1 MKRKTANTVTFQQ
14 LKFSGGQGFPAC
26 AGDMKSRKLRR
37 TLCYGTVVKHNK
49 RNGEM
54 NSTFK
59 IVFNRARGAMTVV
72 NEMTKSHQT
81 GRKAAVAVAVAGALA
96 FSTSVQAYVYVEAQ
110 GQDKTVTQ
118 AHVVSQDGDRVV
130 GGWSNWSEAAEKAAL
145 NNTVTVKSGDWGMVL
160 GGHYTSGGAE
170 VDHSAV
176 QNTHVVINGGTVS
189 KSVVGGT
196 GGTDNQ
202 KLVRHNKTA
211 VASVTINGGSFGT
224 AQPTTDCTE
233 LFVLGGDLMKHKGD
247 NGGGNINAYA
257 ESEIGATHV
266 TIKGGTFNSAVV
278 GGSAAIVYYG
288 NANKGA
294 KTTVGTTN
302 VTIEGGTFNHAI
314 VAGGLASGHR
324 THSFVTEAN
333 LSVIAKDKDLAVNDS
348 IFAGGVRRMDSF
360 GGSGGSVEVKHA
372 TVRVEDVNVKGG
384 IYGTSASLKMLTE
397 KVQVDGKEKEK
408 ITGWEFKPL
417 EIDGAVATVLT
428 DMTLVNVIAKESIL
442 GEKSTLNVH
451 GKVEL
456 GELKAKGVKISLFD
470 APANTPKVQT
480 FAEDVPQTGTQLN
493 LGTLT
498 GTGNSFYFAT
508 SDASVNI
515 AKNGNENTPDA
526 DKPLIDSI
534 TGSGSVNDDVAGD
547 LNELA
552 SMVTVGGTSGA
563 EVLKNTDLKLE
574 SGDVF
579 GETTGT
585 INKEGKL
592 EDVKT
597 SVNMNNVRIA
607 EFAMRTP
614 MQIARI
620 ESNDLRK
627 RLGDIRSSEGAT
639 GVWARYDGGR
649 FSGGEFE
656 NKFNKVQVGADTALA
671 AYGSRLGLSFS
682 YTQGDADMSGISADT
697 DAYSLA
703 AYGMW
708 FGEAGQFADVIGRVG
723 TVDTDLATRTYKTNY
738 DQLMLSL
745 SGEFGWRFDLTDTF
759 YAEPSAEL
767 TYTRVDGETFKA
779 NSNTL
784 GIDDYDSMVGRIG
797 ATAGLNC
804 SQGRG
809 GVYARFGVAHEFMGD
824 GRFTAVNAAGTAADP
839 IEVDGKDTWVE
850 YAVGANFNITKQTYV
865 WADLERTSG
874 AEVDEDWRATIGVRH
889 AF

>member
-1 MKRKTANTVTFQQ
+1 M
-14 LKFSGGQGFPAC
+14 LLYFSNLSFLGGQGFPAC

-96 FSTSVQAYVYVEAQ
+96 FSAGVQASEYVEAQ

-118 AHVVSQDGDRVV
+118 ADVEKGGKRVV
-130 GGWSNWSEAAEKAAL
+130 GDWRNWSDTAQQAKL
-145 NNTVTVKSGDWGMVL
+145 NNTVTVESGEWQLVI
-160 GGHYTSGGAE
+160 GGHYSGVA
-170 VDHSAV
+170 DKAITHSV
-176 QNTHVVINGGTVS
+176 ENTNVVINGGSIT

-196 GGTDNQ
+196 GASDN
-202 KLVRHNKTA
+202 LEVTRINKNA
-211 VASVTINGGSFGT
+211 VASVTINGGSFGVAGEVGNT
-224 AQPTTDCTE
+224 TE
-233 LFVLGGDLMKHKGD
+233 LFVLGGDLMKHR
-247 NGGGNINAYA
+247 GGFKNDPKDPDLSDAYA

-266 TIKGGTFNSAVV
+266 TIKDGTFNSAIV

-314 VAGGLASGHR
+314 VAGGLASGHK

-333 LSVIAKDKDLAVNDS
+333 LSVIAKDKALVVNDS
-348 IFAGGVRRMDSF
+348 IFAGGVRRMDSL
-360 GGSGGSVEVKHA
+360 GGSGGSVKVDHA
-372 TVRVEDVNVKGG
+372 TVRVEGVKVEGG
-384 IYGTSASLKMLTE
+384 IYGTHAALTGTQSTTNSNNIS
-397 KVQVDGKEKEK
+397 KWHYD
-408 ITGWEFKPL
+408 PL

-428 DMTLVNVIAKESIL
+428 DMTLVNVSAKESIL
-442 GEKSTLNVH
+442 GEESTLNVH

-456 GELKAKGVKISLFD
+456 GDLKATGVKISLFD
-470 APANTPKVQT
+470 APNSPKVQT
-480 FAEDVPQTGTQLN
+480 FDEAAPQTGTQLN
-493 LGTLT
+493 LGKLT

-515 AKNGNENTPDA
+515 EMNGNAESET
-526 DKPLIDSI
+526 KPLIDSI

-552 SMVTVGGTSGA
+552 SMITVDDKTGA

-585 INKEGKL
+585 INEEGKL

-627 RLGDIRSSEGAT
+627 RMGDIRSSEGVT

-682 YTQGDADMSGISADT
+682 YTQGDADMSGMSGISADT

-779 NSNTL
+779 NGNTL

>member
-1 MKRKTANTVTFQQ
+1 
-14 LKFSGGQGFPAC
+14 
-26 AGDMKSRKLRR
+26 
-37 TLCYGTVVKHNK
+37 
-49 RNGEM
+49 M

-96 FSTSVQAYVYVEAQ
+96 FSAGVQASEYVEAQ

-118 AHVVSQDGDRVV
+118 ADVEKGGKRVV
-130 GGWSNWSEAAEKAAL
+130 GGWRNWSGTAQQAKL
-145 NNTVTVKSGDWGMVL
+145 NNTVTVESGEWQLVI
-160 GGHYTSGGAE
+160 GGHYSGVA
-170 VDHSAV
+170 DKAITHSV
-176 QNTHVVINGGTVS
+176 ENTNVVINGGSIT

-196 GGTDNQ
+196 GASDN
-202 KLVRHNKTA
+202 LEVTRINKNA
-211 VASVTINGGSFGT
+211 VASVTINGGSFGVAGEVGNT
-224 AQPTTDCTE
+224 TE
-233 LFVLGGDLMKHKGD
+233 LFVLGGDLMKHR
-247 NGGGNINAYA
+247 GGFKNDPKDPDLSDAYA

-266 TIKGGTFNSAVV
+266 TIKDGTFNSAIV

-314 VAGGLASGHR
+314 VAGGLASGHK

-333 LSVIAKDKDLAVNDS
+333 LSVIAKDKALVVNDS
-348 IFAGGVRRMDSF
+348 IFAGGVRRMDSL
-360 GGSGGSVEVKHA
+360 GGSGGSVKVDHA
-372 TVRVEDVNVKGG
+372 TVRIEGVKVEGG
-384 IYGTSASLKMLTE
+384 IYGTHAALTGTQSTTNSNNIS
-397 KVQVDGKEKEK
+397 KWHYD
-408 ITGWEFKPL
+408 PL

-428 DMTLVNVIAKESIL
+428 DMTLVNVTAKESIL
-442 GEKSTLNVH
+442 GKDSTLNVH

-456 GELKAKGVKISLFD
+456 GELKATGVKISLFD

-480 FAEDVPQTGTQLN
+480 FAEAASQTGTQLN
-493 LGTLT
+493 LEKLT

-515 AKNGNENTPDA
+515 AKNGNEGTADK

-682 YTQGDADMSGISADT
+682 YTQGDADMSGMSGISADT

-779 NSNTL
+779 NGNTL

>member
-1 MKRKTANTVTFQQ
+1 
-14 LKFSGGQGFPAC
+14 
-26 AGDMKSRKLRR
+26 
-37 TLCYGTVVKHNK
+37 
-49 RNGEM
+49 M

-81 GRKAAVAVAVAGALA
+81 GRKAAVAVAVAGGLA
-96 FSTSVQAYVYVEAQ
+96 FSVGVHAADPVYVEGA
-110 GQDKTVTQ
+110 GKDITVTE
-118 AHVVSQDGDRVV
+118 ASITPNVGNRVV
-130 GGWSNWSEAAEKAAL
+130 GGWNKWSDTAQQVAL
-145 NNTVTVKSGDWGMVL
+145 NNTVTVEGGEWQLVI
-160 GGHYTSGGAE
+160 GGHYTGNKDE

-176 QNTHVVINGGTVS
+176 QNTHVVINGGTIT

-196 GGTDNQ
+196 AGTDNQ
-202 KLVRHNKTA
+202 KLVRNNKTA
-211 VASVTINGGSFGT
+211 VASVTINGGSFGV
-224 AQPTTDCTE
+224 AGEVGNATE
-233 LFVLGGDLMKHKGD
+233 LFVLGGDLMKYQGVKED
-247 NGGGNINAYA
+247 KVETDTREAT
-257 ESEIGATHV
+257 STIGATHV
-266 TIKGGTFNSAVV
+266 RITDGTFDSAIV
-278 GGSAAIVYYG
+278 GGSAAIVYYELTK
-288 NANKGA
+288 KGV
-294 KTTVGTTN
+294 TTSVGTTN

-314 VAGGLASGHR
+314 VAGGLASGDQ

-333 LSVIAKDKDLAVNDS
+333 LSVVAKDKDLVVKDS
-348 IFAGGVRRMDSF
+348 IFAGGIRRMDSLC
-360 GGSGGSVEVKHA
+360 GRDGSVEVDHA
-372 TVRVEDVNVKGG
+372 TVRVEGVKVEGG
-384 IYGTSASLKMLTE
+384 IYGTHAALKGTKSPTNTNNIIE
-397 KVQVDGKEKEK
+397 WHY
-408 ITGWEFKPL
+408 TPL
-417 EIDGAVATVLT
+417 EIAGAVATVLT
-428 DMTLVNVIAKESIL
+428 DMTLVNVTAKESIL

-451 GKVEL
+451 GKVDL
-456 GELKAKGVKISLFD
+456 GELKATDVKISLFD

-480 FAEDVPQTGTQLN
+480 FADDAPQTGTQLN

-515 AKNGNENTPDA
+515 EKNGNEGTADK

-552 SMVTVGGTSGA
+552 SMITVGDKTGA
-563 EVLKNTDLKLE
+563 EVLKKTDLKLE

-579 GETTGT
+579 GETTGK
-585 INKEGKL
+585 INEKGEL
-592 EDVKT
+592 EIVET

-682 YTQGDADMSGISADT
+682 YTQGDADMSGMSGISADT

>member
-1 MKRKTANTVTFQQ
+1 
-14 LKFSGGQGFPAC
+14 
-26 AGDMKSRKLRR
+26 
-37 TLCYGTVVKHNK
+37 
-49 RNGEM
+49 M

-96 FSTSVQAYVYVEAQ
+96 FSTSVQAFVYVEAQ

-118 AHVVSQDGDRVV
+118 ANVGSQDGHRVV
-130 GGWSNWSEAAEKAAL
+130 GGWNDWNDTIKQAAL
-145 NNTVTVKSGDWGMVL
+145 NNTVTVESGEWQLVI
-160 GGHYTSGGAE
+160 GGHYTDNKDE

-176 QNTHVVINGGTVS
+176 QNTHVVINGGTIT

-196 GGTDNQ
+196 AGTGNQ
-202 KLVRHNKTA
+202 KLVRNNKTA
-211 VASVTINGGSFGT
+211 VASVTINGGTFGT
-224 AQPTTDCTE
+224 EHPLTDATE
-233 LFVLGGDLMKHKGD
+233 LFVLGGDLMKYQGVKAD
-247 NGGGNINAYA
+247 NVETDTREAM
-257 ESEIGATHV
+257 STIGATHV
-266 TIKGGTFNSAVV
+266 RITDGTFDSAIV
-278 GGSAAIVYYG
+278 GGSAAIVYYDWTK
-288 NANKGA
+288 KGV
-294 KTTVGTTN
+294 TTSVGTTN

-314 VAGGLASGHR
+314 VAGGLASGDQ

-333 LSVIAKDKDLAVNDS
+333 LSVVAKDKAIVVNDS
-348 IFAGGVRRMDSF
+348 IFAGGIRRMDSLC
-360 GGSGGSVEVKHA
+360 GRNGSVKVDHA
-372 TVRVEDVNVKGG
+372 TVRVEGVDVKGG

-428 DMTLVNVIAKESIL
+428 DMTLVNVTAKESIL

-456 GELKAKGVKISLFD
+456 GELKATGVKISLFD

-480 FAEDVPQTGTQLN
+480 FAEDAPQTGTQLN

-515 AKNGNENTPDA
+515 EKNGNAESET
-526 DKPLIDSI
+526 KPLIDSI

-552 SMVTVGGTSGA
+552 SMVTVGDKSGA
-563 EVLKNTDLKLE
+563 EVLKKTELKLE

-585 INKEGKL
+585 INEEGKL

-671 AYGSRLGLSFS
+671 AYGSRLGLSFN

>member
-1 MKRKTANTVTFQQ
+1 
-14 LKFSGGQGFPAC
+14 
-26 AGDMKSRKLRR
+26 MKSRKLRR

-96 FSTSVQAYVYVEAQ
+96 FSAGVQASEYVEAQ

-118 AHVVSQDGDRVV
+118 ADVEKGGKRVV
-130 GGWSNWSEAAEKAAL
+130 GGWRNWSDTAQQAKL
-145 NNTVTVKSGDWGMVL
+145 NNTVTVESGEWQLVI
-160 GGHYTSGGAE
+160 GGHYSGVA
-170 VDHSAV
+170 DKAITHSV
-176 QNTHVVINGGTVS
+176 ENTNVVITGGSIT

-196 GGTDNQ
+196 GASDN
-202 KLVRHNKTA
+202 LEVTRINKNA
-211 VASVTINGGSFGT
+211 VASVTINGGSFGV
-224 AQPTTDCTE
+224 AGEVGNATE
-233 LFVLGGDLMKHKGD
+233 LFVVGGDLMKHR
-247 NGGGNINAYA
+247 GGYREEESWPDLTNAYA

-266 TIKGGTFNSAVV
+266 TIKDGTFNSAIV

-314 VAGGLASGHR
+314 VAGGLASGHK
-324 THSFVTEAN
+324 THAFVTEAN
-333 LSVIAKDKDLAVNDS
+333 LSVIAKDKALVVKDS
-348 IFAGGVRRMDSF
+348 IFAGGVRRMDSL
-360 GGSGGSVEVKHA
+360 GGSGGSVKVDHA
-372 TVRVEDVNVKGG
+372 TVRVEGVEVQGG
-384 IYGTSASLKMLTE
+384 IYGTHAALTGT
-397 KVQVDGKEKEK
+397 QSTTDSNK
-408 ITGWEFKPL
+408 ISKWNYNPL

-428 DMTLVNVIAKESIL
+428 DMTLVNVSAKESIL

-456 GELKAKGVKISLFD
+456 GDLKATGVKISLFD
-470 APANTPKVQT
+470 APNSPKVQT
-480 FAEDVPQTGTQLN
+480 FDEAAPQTGTQLN

-552 SMVTVGGTSGA
+552 SMITVGDKTGA
-563 EVLKNTDLKLE
+563 DVLKNTDLKLE

-585 INKEGKL
+585 INEEGKL

-627 RLGDIRSSEGAT
+627 RMGDIRSSEGVT

-682 YTQGDADMSGISADT
+682 YTQGDADMSGMSGISADT

>member
-1 MKRKTANTVTFQQ
+1 
-14 LKFSGGQGFPAC
+14 
-26 AGDMKSRKLRR
+26 MKSRKLRR

-96 FSTSVQAYVYVEAQ
+96 FSAGVQASEYVEAQ

-118 AHVVSQDGDRVV
+118 ADVEKGGKRVV
-130 GGWSNWSEAAEKAAL
+130 GGWRNWSDTAQQAKL
-145 NNTVTVKSGDWGMVL
+145 NNTVTVESGEWQLVI
-160 GGHYTSGGAE
+160 GGHYSGVA
-170 VDHSAV
+170 DKAITHSV
-176 QNTHVVINGGTVS
+176 ENTNVVINGGSIT

-196 GGTDNQ
+196 GASDN
-202 KLVRHNKTA
+202 LEVTRINKNA
-211 VASVTINGGSFGT
+211 VASVTINGGSFGVAGEVGNT
-224 AQPTTDCTE
+224 TE
-233 LFVLGGDLMKHKGD
+233 LFVLGGDLMKHR
-247 NGGGNINAYA
+247 GGFRNDPKDPDLSDAYA

-266 TIKGGTFNSAVV
+266 TIKDGTFNSAIV

-314 VAGGLASGHR
+314 VAGGLASGHK

-333 LSVIAKDKDLAVNDS
+333 LSVIAKDKALVVNDS
-348 IFAGGVRRMDSF
+348 IFAGGVRRMDSL
-360 GGSGGSVEVKHA
+360 GGSGGSVKVDHA
-372 TVRVEDVNVKGG
+372 TVRVEGVKVEGG
-384 IYGTSASLKMLTE
+384 IYGTHAALTGTQSTTNSNNIS
-397 KVQVDGKEKEK
+397 KWHYD
-408 ITGWEFKPL
+408 PL

-428 DMTLVNVIAKESIL
+428 DMTLVNVSAKESIL
-442 GEKSTLNVH
+442 GEESTLNVH

-456 GELKAKGVKISLFD
+456 GDLKATGVKISLFD
-470 APANTPKVQT
+470 APNSPKVQT
-480 FAEDVPQTGTQLN
+480 FDEAAPQTGTQLN
-493 LGTLT
+493 LGKLT

-515 AKNGNENTPDA
+515 EMNGNAESET
-526 DKPLIDSI
+526 KPLIDSI

-552 SMVTVGGTSGA
+552 SMITVDDKTGA

-585 INKEGKL
+585 INEEGKL

-597 SVNMNNVRIA
+597 CVNMNNVRIA

-627 RLGDIRSSEGAT
+627 RMGDIRSSEGVT

-779 NSNTL
+779 NGNTL

>member
-1 MKRKTANTVTFQQ
+1 M
-14 LKFSGGQGFPAC
+14 GGQGFPAC
-26 AGDMKSRKLRR
+26 VGDMKSRILRR

-96 FSTSVQAYVYVEAQ
+96 FSAGVQASEYVEAQ

-118 AHVVSQDGDRVV
+118 ADVEKGGKRVV
-130 GGWSNWSEAAEKAAL
+130 GGWRNWSGTAQQAKL
-145 NNTVTVKSGDWGMVL
+145 NNTVTVESGEWQLVI
-160 GGHYTSGGAE
+160 GGHYSGVA
-170 VDHSAV
+170 DKAITHSV
-176 QNTHVVINGGTVS
+176 ENTNVVINGGSIT

-196 GGTDNQ
+196 GASDN
-202 KLVRHNKTA
+202 LEVTRINKNA
-211 VASVTINGGSFGT
+211 VASVTINGGFFGVAGEVGNT
-224 AQPTTDCTE
+224 TE
-233 LFVLGGDLMKHKGD
+233 LFVLGGDLMKHR
-247 NGGGNINAYA
+247 GGFKNDPKDPDLSDAYA

-266 TIKGGTFNSAVV
+266 TIKDGTFNSAIV

-314 VAGGLASGHR
+314 VAGGLASGHK

-333 LSVIAKDKDLAVNDS
+333 LSVIAKDKALVVNDS
-348 IFAGGVRRMDSF
+348 IFAGGVRRMDSL
-360 GGSGGSVEVKHA
+360 GGSGGSVKVDHA
-372 TVRVEDVNVKGG
+372 TVRVKGVKVEGG
-384 IYGTSASLKMLTE
+384 IYGTHAALTGTQSTTNSNNIS
-397 KVQVDGKEKEK
+397 KWHYD
-408 ITGWEFKPL
+408 PL

-428 DMTLVNVIAKESIL
+428 DMTLVNVSAKESIL
-442 GEKSTLNVH
+442 GEESTLNVH

-456 GELKAKGVKISLFD
+456 GDLKATGVKISLFD
-470 APANTPKVQT
+470 APNSPKVQT
-480 FAEDVPQTGTQLN
+480 FDEAAPQTGTQLN
-493 LGTLT
+493 LGKLT

-515 AKNGNENTPDA
+515 EMNGNAESET
-526 DKPLIDSI
+526 KPLIDSI

-552 SMVTVGGTSGA
+552 SMITVDDKTGA

-585 INKEGKL
+585 INEEGKL

-627 RLGDIRSSEGAT
+627 RMGDIRSSEGVT

-682 YTQGDADMSGISADT
+682 YTQGDADMSGMSGISADT

-779 NSNTL
+779 NGNTL

>member
-1 MKRKTANTVTFQQ
+1 MKWKATKIPLYFNGLSF
-14 LKFSGGQGFPAC
+14 LGGGAGFPAC

-96 FSTSVQAYVYVEAQ
+96 FSAGVQATVYVEGQ
-110 GQDKTVTQ
+110 GQDVTVTEGE
-118 AHVVSQDGDRVV
+118 VNSQDSKNRVV
-130 GGWSNWSEAAEKAAL
+130 GGWKDWSDTAQQAAL
-145 NNTVTVKSGDWGMVL
+145 NNTVTVQSGQWNMAI
-160 GGHYTSGGAE
+160 GGHYTSDRDQ

-176 QNTHVVINGGTVS
+176 QNTHVVINGGEVYA
-189 KSVVGGT
+189 VVGGT

-202 KLVRHNKTA
+202 KLVRNNKSA
-211 VASVTINGGSFGT
+211 VANVTINGGSFG
-224 AQPTTDCTE
+224 AEGEVGNATE
-233 LFVLGGDLMKHKGD
+233 LFVLGGDLMKH
-247 NGGGNINAYA
+247 GGSYSGIIDAYA

-266 TIKGGTFNSAVV
+266 TIKDGTFNSAIV

-314 VAGGLASGHR
+314 VAGGLASGHK

-333 LSVIAKDKDLAVNDS
+333 LSVIAKDKALVVKDS
-348 IFAGGVRRMDSF
+348 IFAGGVRRMDSL
-360 GGSGGSVEVKHA
+360 GGSGGSVKVDHA
-372 TVRVEDVNVKGG
+372 TVRVEGVEVQGG
-384 IYGTSASLKMLTE
+384 IYGTHAALTGT
-397 KVQVDGKEKEK
+397 QSTTDSNK
-408 ITGWEFKPL
+408 ISKWNYNPL

-428 DMTLVNVIAKESIL
+428 DMTLVNVSAKESIL

-456 GELKAKGVKISLFD
+456 GDLKATGVKISLFD
-470 APANTPKVQT
+470 APNSPKVQT
-480 FAEDVPQTGTQLN
+480 FDEAAPQTGTQLN
-493 LGTLT
+493 LGKLT

-515 AKNGNENTPDA
+515 EKNGNENTPDA

-563 EVLKNTDLKLE
+563 EVLENTDLKLE

-585 INKEGKL
+585 INEEGKL

-627 RLGDIRSSEGAT
+627 RLGDIRSSEGVT

>member
-1 MKRKTANTVTFQQ
+1 
-14 LKFSGGQGFPAC
+14 
-26 AGDMKSRKLRR
+26 
-37 TLCYGTVVKHNK
+37 
-49 RNGEM
+49 M

-96 FSTSVQAYVYVEAQ
+96 FSAGVQASEYVEAQ

-118 AHVVSQDGDRVV
+118 ADVEKGGKRVV
-130 GGWSNWSEAAEKAAL
+130 GGWRNWSETAQQAKL
-145 NNTVTVKSGDWGMVL
+145 NNTVTVESGEWQLVI
-160 GGHYTSGGAE
+160 GGHYSGVA
-170 VDHSAV
+170 DKAITHSV
-176 QNTHVVINGGTVS
+176 ENTNVVINGGTIT

-196 GGTDNQ
+196 GASNNFEITRIDKN
-202 KLVRHNKTA
+202 A
-211 VASVTINGGSFGT
+211 VASVTINGGSFGVEGEVGNFKSNKDE
-224 AQPTTDCTE
+224 P
-233 LFVLGGDLMKHKGD
+233 DLS
-247 NGGGNINAYA
+247 NAYA
-257 ESEIGATHV
+257 ESEIGATRV
-266 TIKGGTFNSAVV
+266 TINDGTFNSAIV

-288 NANKGA
+288 DANRGA

-302 VTIEGGTFNHAI
+302 VTIEGGKFNHGI
-314 VAGGLASGHR
+314 VAGSLASGHK
-324 THSFVTEAN
+324 TYSLVKEAN
-333 LSVIAKDKDLAVNDS
+333 LSIVAKDKPLEVNNS
-348 IFAGGVRRMDSF
+348 IFAGGLVRYDAYGNNGNPSDS
-360 GGSGGSVEVKHA
+360 SSTVEHA
-372 TVRVEDVNVKGG
+372 TVRVEGVTVDGG
-384 IYGTSASLKMLTE
+384 IYGTDAVLTGTVSSSDPNNIS
-397 KVQVDGKEKEK
+397 K
-408 ITGWEFKPL
+408 WHYKPL
-417 EIDGAVATVLT
+417 ENNGAFATVRT
-428 DMTLVNVIAKESIL
+428 DMTLVNVTAKESIL
-442 GEKSTLNVH
+442 GKDSTLNVH

-456 GELKAKGVKISLFD
+456 GELKATGVKISLFD

-515 AKNGNENTPDA
+515 EKNGNAVSET
-526 DKPLIDSI
+526 KPLIDSI

-552 SMVTVGGTSGA
+552 SMITVGDKTGA

-585 INKEGKL
+585 INEEGKL

-597 SVNMNNVRIA
+597 SVNLNNVRIA

>member
-1 MKRKTANTVTFQQ
+1 
-14 LKFSGGQGFPAC
+14 
-26 AGDMKSRKLRR
+26 MKSRKLRR

-96 FSTSVQAYVYVEAQ
+96 FSAGVQASEYVEAQ

-118 AHVVSQDGDRVV
+118 ADVEKGGKRVV
-130 GGWSNWSEAAEKAAL
+130 GGWRNWSDTAQQAKL
-145 NNTVTVKSGDWGMVL
+145 NNTVTVESGEWQLVI
-160 GGHYTSGGAE
+160 GGHYSGVA
-170 VDHSAV
+170 DKAITHSV
-176 QNTHVVINGGTVS
+176 ENTNFVINGGSIT

-196 GGTDNQ
+196 GASDN
-202 KLVRHNKTA
+202 LEVTRINKNA
-211 VASVTINGGSFGT
+211 VASVTINGGSFGV
-224 AQPTTDCTE
+224 AGEVGNATE
-233 LFVLGGDLMKHKGD
+233 LFVVGGDLMKHR
-247 NGGGNINAYA
+247 GGYREEESWPDLTNAYA

-266 TIKGGTFNSAVV
+266 TIKDGTFNSAIV

-314 VAGGLASGHR
+314 VAGGLASGHK

-333 LSVIAKDKDLAVNDS
+333 LSVIAKDKVLVVKDS
-348 IFAGGVRRMDSF
+348 IFAGGVRRMDSL
-360 GGSGGSVEVKHA
+360 GGSGGSVKVDHA
-372 TVRVEDVNVKGG
+372 TVRVEGVEVQGG
-384 IYGTSASLKMLTE
+384 IYGTHAALTGT
-397 KVQVDGKEKEK
+397 QSTTDSNK
-408 ITGWEFKPL
+408 ISKWNYNPL

-428 DMTLVNVIAKESIL
+428 DMTLVNVSAKESIL

-456 GELKAKGVKISLFD
+456 GDLKATGVKISLFD
-470 APANTPKVQT
+470 APNSPKVQT
-480 FAEDVPQTGTQLN
+480 FDEAAPQTGTQLN

-552 SMVTVGGTSGA
+552 SMITVGDKTGA
-563 EVLKNTDLKLE
+563 DVLKNTDLKLE

-585 INKEGKL
+585 INEEGKL

-627 RLGDIRSSEGAT
+627 RMGDIRSSEGVT

-682 YTQGDADMSGISADT
+682 YTQGDADMSGMSGISADT

>member
-1 MKRKTANTVTFQQ
+1 
-14 LKFSGGQGFPAC
+14 
-26 AGDMKSRKLRR
+26 
-37 TLCYGTVVKHNK
+37 
-49 RNGEM
+49 M

-96 FSTSVQAYVYVEAQ
+96 FSAGVQASEYVEAQ

-118 AHVVSQDGDRVV
+118 ADVEKGGKRVV
-130 GGWSNWSEAAEKAAL
+130 GGWRNWSDTAQQAKL
-145 NNTVTVKSGDWGMVL
+145 NNTVTVESGEWQLVI
-160 GGHYTSGGAE
+160 GGHYSGVA
-170 VDHSAV
+170 DKAITHSV
-176 QNTHVVINGGTVS
+176 ENTNVVINGGSIT

-196 GGTDNQ
+196 GASDN
-202 KLVRHNKTA
+202 LEVTRINKNA
-211 VASVTINGGSFGT
+211 VASVTINGGSFGV
-224 AQPTTDCTE
+224 AGEVGNATE
-233 LFVLGGDLMKHKGD
+233 LFVVGGDLMKHR
-247 NGGGNINAYA
+247 GGYREEESWPDLTNAYA

-266 TIKGGTFNSAVV
+266 TIKDGTFNSAIV

-314 VAGGLASGHR
+314 VAGGLASGHK

-333 LSVIAKDKDLAVNDS
+333 LSVIAKDKALVVKDS
-348 IFAGGVRRMDSF
+348 IFAGGVRRMDSL
-360 GGSGGSVEVKHA
+360 GGSGGSVKVDHA
-372 TVRVEDVNVKGG
+372 TVRVEGVEVQGG
-384 IYGTSASLKMLTE
+384 IYGTHAALTGT
-397 KVQVDGKEKEK
+397 QSTTDSNK
-408 ITGWEFKPL
+408 ISKWNYNPL

-428 DMTLVNVIAKESIL
+428 DMTLVNVSAKESIL

-456 GELKAKGVKISLFD
+456 GDLKATGVKISLFD
-470 APANTPKVQT
+470 APNSPKVQT
-480 FAEDVPQTGTQLN
+480 FDEAAPQTGTQLN

-526 DKPLIDSI
+526 DNPLIDSI

-552 SMVTVGGTSGA
+552 SMITVGDKTGA
-563 EVLKNTDLKLE
+563 DVLKNTDLKLE

-585 INKEGKL
+585 INEEGKL

-627 RLGDIRSSEGAT
+627 RMGDIRSSEGVT

-682 YTQGDADMSGISADT
+682 YTQGDADMSGMSGISADT

>member
-1 MKRKTANTVTFQQ
+1 
-14 LKFSGGQGFPAC
+14 
-26 AGDMKSRKLRR
+26 MKSRKLRR

-96 FSTSVQAYVYVEAQ
+96 FSAGVQASEYVEAQ

-118 AHVVSQDGDRVV
+118 ADVEKGGKRVV
-130 GGWSNWSEAAEKAAL
+130 GGWRNWSDTAQQAKL
-145 NNTVTVKSGDWGMVL
+145 NNTVTVESGEWQLVI
-160 GGHYTSGGAE
+160 GGHYSGVA
-170 VDHSAV
+170 DKAITHSV
-176 QNTHVVINGGTVS
+176 ENTNVVINGGSIT

-196 GGTDNQ
+196 GASDN
-202 KLVRHNKTA
+202 LEVTRINKNA
-211 VASVTINGGSFGT
+211 VASVTINGGSFGVAGEVGNT
-224 AQPTTDCTE
+224 TE
-233 LFVLGGDLMKHKGD
+233 LFVLGGDLMKHR
-247 NGGGNINAYA
+247 GGFKNDPKDPDLSDAYA

-266 TIKGGTFNSAVV
+266 TIKDGTFNSAIV

-314 VAGGLASGHR
+314 VAGGLASGHK

-333 LSVIAKDKDLAVNDS
+333 LSVIAKDKALVVNDS
-348 IFAGGVRRMDSF
+348 IFAGGVRRMDSL
-360 GGSGGSVEVKHA
+360 GGSGGSVKVDHA
-372 TVRVEDVNVKGG
+372 TVRVEGG
-384 IYGTSASLKMLTE
+384 IYGTHAALTGTQSTTNSNNIS
-397 KVQVDGKEKEK
+397 KWHYD
-408 ITGWEFKPL
+408 PL

-428 DMTLVNVIAKESIL
+428 DMTLVNVSAKESIL
-442 GEKSTLNVH
+442 GEESTLNVH

-456 GELKAKGVKISLFD
+456 GDLKATGVKISLFD
-470 APANTPKVQT
+470 APNSPKVQT
-480 FAEDVPQTGTQLN
+480 FDEAAPQTGTQLN
-493 LGTLT
+493 LGKLT

-515 AKNGNENTPDA
+515 EMNGNAESET
-526 DKPLIDSI
+526 KPLIDSI

-552 SMVTVGGTSGA
+552 SMITVDDKTGA

-585 INKEGKL
+585 INEEGKL

-627 RLGDIRSSEGAT
+627 RMGDIRSSEGVT

-779 NSNTL
+779 NGNTL

>member
-1 MKRKTANTVTFQQ
+1 
-14 LKFSGGQGFPAC
+14 
-26 AGDMKSRKLRR
+26 
-37 TLCYGTVVKHNK
+37 
-49 RNGEM
+49 M

-96 FSTSVQAYVYVEAQ
+96 FSAGVQASEYVEAQ

-118 AHVVSQDGDRVV
+118 ADVEKGGKRVV
-130 GGWSNWSEAAEKAAL
+130 GGWRNWSDTAQQAKL
-145 NNTVTVKSGDWGMVL
+145 NNTVTVESGEWQLVI
-160 GGHYTSGGAE
+160 GGHYSGVA
-170 VDHSAV
+170 DKAITHSV
-176 QNTHVVINGGTVS
+176 ENTNVVINGGSIT

-196 GGTDNQ
+196 GASDN
-202 KLVRHNKTA
+202 LEVTRINKNA
-211 VASVTINGGSFGT
+211 VASVTINGGSFGVAGEVGNT
-224 AQPTTDCTE
+224 TE
-233 LFVLGGDLMKHKGD
+233 LFVLGGDLMKHR
-247 NGGGNINAYA
+247 GGFKNDPKDPDLSDAYA

-266 TIKGGTFNSAVV
+266 TIKDGTFNSAIV

-314 VAGGLASGHR
+314 VAGGLASGHK

-333 LSVIAKDKDLAVNDS
+333 LSVIAKDKALVVNDS
-348 IFAGGVRRMDSF
+348 IFAGGVRRMDSL
-360 GGSGGSVEVKHA
+360 GGSGGSVKVDHA
-372 TVRVEDVNVKGG
+372 TVRVDGVKVEGG
-384 IYGTSASLKMLTE
+384 IYGTHAALTGTQSTTNSNNIS
-397 KVQVDGKEKEK
+397 KWHYD
-408 ITGWEFKPL
+408 PL

-428 DMTLVNVIAKESIL
+428 DMTLVNVSAKESIL
-442 GEKSTLNVH
+442 GEESTLNVH

-456 GELKAKGVKISLFD
+456 GDLKATGVKISLFD
-470 APANTPKVQT
+470 APNSPKVQT
-480 FAEDVPQTGTQLN
+480 FDEAAPQTGTQLN
-493 LGTLT
+493 LGKLT

-515 AKNGNENTPDA
+515 EMNGNAESET
-526 DKPLIDSI
+526 KPLIDSI

-552 SMVTVGGTSGA
+552 SMITVDDKTGA

-585 INKEGKL
+585 INEEGKL

-627 RLGDIRSSEGAT
+627 RMGDIRSSEGVT

-779 NSNTL
+779 NGNTL

>member
-1 MKRKTANTVTFQQ
+1 
-14 LKFSGGQGFPAC
+14 
-26 AGDMKSRKLRR
+26 
-37 TLCYGTVVKHNK
+37 
-49 RNGEM
+49 M

-96 FSTSVQAYVYVEAQ
+96 FSAGVQASEYVEAQ

-118 AHVVSQDGDRVV
+118 ADVEKGGKRVV
-130 GGWSNWSEAAEKAAL
+130 GGWRNWSDTAQQAKL
-145 NNTVTVKSGDWGMVL
+145 NNTVTVESGEWQLVI
-160 GGHYTSGGAE
+160 GGHYSGVA
-170 VDHSAV
+170 DKAITHSV
-176 QNTHVVINGGTVS
+176 ENTNVVINGGSIT

-196 GGTDNQ
+196 GASDN
-202 KLVRHNKTA
+202 LEVTRINKNA
-211 VASVTINGGSFGT
+211 VASVTINGGSFGV
-224 AQPTTDCTE
+224 AGEVGNATE
-233 LFVLGGDLMKHKGD
+233 LFVVGGDLMKHR
-247 NGGGNINAYA
+247 GGYREEESWPDLTNAYA

-266 TIKGGTFNSAVV
+266 TIKDGTFNSAIV

-314 VAGGLASGHR
+314 VAGGLASGHK

-333 LSVIAKDKDLAVNDS
+333 LSVIAKDKALVVKDS
-348 IFAGGVRRMDSF
+348 IFAGGVRRMDSL
-360 GGSGGSVEVKHA
+360 GGSGGSVKVDHA
-372 TVRVEDVNVKGG
+372 TVRVEGVEVQGG
-384 IYGTSASLKMLTE
+384 IYGTHAALTGT
-397 KVQVDGKEKEK
+397 QSTTDSNK
-408 ITGWEFKPL
+408 ISKWNYNPL

-428 DMTLVNVIAKESIL
+428 DMTLVNVSAKESIL

-456 GELKAKGVKISLFD
+456 GDLKATGVKISLFD

-552 SMVTVGGTSGA
+552 SMITVGDKTGA
-563 EVLKNTDLKLE
+563 DVLKNTDLKLE

-585 INKEGKL
+585 INEEGKH

-627 RLGDIRSSEGAT
+627 RMGDIRSSEGVT

>member
-1 MKRKTANTVTFQQ
+1 MKNAVIFQQ
-14 LKFSGGQGFPAC
+14 LKLSGGGGQGFPAC

-130 GGWSNWSEAAEKAAL
+130 GGWSNWSEAAKKAAL
-145 NNTVTVKSGDWGMVL
+145 NNTVTVESGDWGMVL
-160 GGHYTSGGAE
+160 GGHYTSNGDV

-233 LFVLGGDLMKHKGD
+233 LFVLGGDLMKYKGATNVVD
-247 NGGGNINAYA
+247 DTKEAM
-257 ESEIGATHV
+257 STIGATHV
-266 TIKGGTFNSAVV
+266 TIKHGTFNSAIV
-278 GGSAAIVYYG
+278 GGSAAIVYYE
-288 NANKGA
+288 NANKGV
-294 KTTVGTTN
+294 TTSVGTTN
-302 VTIEGGTFNHAI
+302 VMIEGGTFNHAI

-348 IFAGGVRRMDSF
+348 IFAGGVRRMDSL
-360 GGSGGSVEVKHA
+360 GGSGGSVEVDHA

-397 KVQVDGKEKEK
+397 KVQVDGQEKEK

-428 DMTLVNVIAKESIL
+428 DMTLVNVSAKESIL

-456 GELKAKGVKISLFD
+456 GDLKATGVKISLFD
-470 APANTPKVQT
+470 APNSPKVQT
-480 FAEDVPQTGTQLN
+480 FDEAAPQTGTQLN
-493 LGTLT
+493 LGKLT

-515 AKNGNENTPDA
+515 EKNGNENTPDA

-552 SMVTVGGTSGA
+552 SMITVGDKTGA
-563 EVLKNTDLKLE
+563 DVLKNTDLKLE

-585 INKEGKL
+585 INEEGKL

-779 NSNTL
+779 NGNTL

>member
-1 MKRKTANTVTFQQ
+1 
-14 LKFSGGQGFPAC
+14 
-26 AGDMKSRKLRR
+26 
-37 TLCYGTVVKHNK
+37 
-49 RNGEM
+49 M

-96 FSTSVQAYVYVEAQ
+96 FSAGVQASEYVEAQ

-118 AHVVSQDGDRVV
+118 ADVEKGGKRVV
-130 GGWSNWSEAAEKAAL
+130 GGWRNWSDTAQQAKL
-145 NNTVTVKSGDWGMVL
+145 NNTVTVESGEWQLVI
-160 GGHYTSGGAE
+160 GGHYSGVA
-170 VDHSAV
+170 DKAITHSV
-176 QNTHVVINGGTVS
+176 ENTNVVINGGSIT

-196 GGTDNQ
+196 GASDN
-202 KLVRHNKTA
+202 LEVTRINKNA
-211 VASVTINGGSFGT
+211 VASVTINGGSFGV
-224 AQPTTDCTE
+224 AGEVGNATE
-233 LFVLGGDLMKHKGD
+233 LFVVGGDLMKHR
-247 NGGGNINAYA
+247 GGYREEESWPDLTNAYA

-266 TIKGGTFNSAVV
+266 TIKDGTFNSAIV
-278 GGSAAIVYYG
+278 GGSVAIVYYG

-314 VAGGLASGHR
+314 VAGGLASGHK

-333 LSVIAKDKDLAVNDS
+333 LSVIAKDKALVVKDS
-348 IFAGGVRRMDSF
+348 IFAGGVRRMDSL
-360 GGSGGSVEVKHA
+360 GGSGGSVKVDHA
-372 TVRVEDVNVKGG
+372 TVRVEGVEVQGG
-384 IYGTSASLKMLTE
+384 IYGTHAALTGT
-397 KVQVDGKEKEK
+397 QSTTDSNK
-408 ITGWEFKPL
+408 ISKWNYNPL

-428 DMTLVNVIAKESIL
+428 DMTLVNVSAKESIL

-456 GELKAKGVKISLFD
+456 GDLKATGVKISLFD
-470 APANTPKVQT
+470 APNSPKVQT
-480 FAEDVPQTGTQLN
+480 FDEAAPQTGTQLN

-498 GTGNSFYFAT
+498 GTGNSFYFAI

-552 SMVTVGGTSGA
+552 SMITVGDKTGA
-563 EVLKNTDLKLE
+563 DVLKNTDLKLE

-585 INKEGKL
+585 INEEGKL

-627 RLGDIRSSEGAT
+627 RMGDIRSSEGVT

-682 YTQGDADMSGISADT
+682 YTQGDADMSGMSGISADT

-779 NSNTL
+779 NGNTL

>member
-1 MKRKTANTVTFQQ
+1 MPLYFNSLGF
-14 LKFSGGQGFPAC
+14 LGGGQGFPAC

-118 AHVVSQDGDRVV
+118 ADVVSQDGDRVV

-160 GGHYTSGGAE
+160 GGHYTSGGAV

-176 QNTHVVINGGTVS
+176 QNTHVVINGGTIT

-196 GGTDNQ
+196 AGTDNQ
-202 KLVRHNKTA
+202 KLVRNNKSA
-211 VASVTINGGSFGT
+211 VANVTINGGSFG
-224 AQPTTDCTE
+224 AEGEVGNATE
-233 LFVLGGDLMKHKGD
+233 LFVLGGDLMKH
-247 NGGGNINAYA
+247 GGSYSGIIDAYA

-266 TIKGGTFNSAVV
+266 TIKDGTFNSAIV

-314 VAGGLASGHR
+314 VAGGLASGHK

-333 LSVIAKDKDLAVNDS
+333 LSVIAKDKALVVKDS
-348 IFAGGVRRMDSF
+348 IFAGGVRRMDSL
-360 GGSGGSVEVKHA
+360 GGSGGSVKVDHA
-372 TVRVEDVNVKGG
+372 TVRVEGVEVQGG
-384 IYGTSASLKMLTE
+384 IYGTHAALTGT
-397 KVQVDGKEKEK
+397 QSTTDSNK
-408 ITGWEFKPL
+408 ISKWNYNPL

-428 DMTLVNVIAKESIL
+428 DMTLVNVTAKESIL
-442 GEKSTLNVH
+442 GKDSTLNVH

-456 GELKAKGVKISLFD
+456 GDLKAKGVKISLFD

-508 SDASVNI
+508 SDAFVNI

-552 SMVTVGGTSGA
+552 SMITVGDKTGA

-585 INKEGKL
+585 LNENGEL

-682 YTQGDADMSGISADT
+682 YTQGDADMSGMSGISADT

-745 SGEFGWRFDLTDTF
+745 SGEFGWRFDLTDAF

-779 NSNTL
+779 NGNTL

>member
-1 MKRKTANTVTFQQ
+1 
-14 LKFSGGQGFPAC
+14 
-26 AGDMKSRKLRR
+26 
-37 TLCYGTVVKHNK
+37 
-49 RNGEM
+49 M

-96 FSTSVQAYVYVEAQ
+96 FSAGVHAADPVYVEGA
-110 GQDKTVTQ
+110 GKDITVTK
-118 AHVVSQDGDRVV
+118 AHITPNVGNRVV
-130 GGWSNWSEAAEKAAL
+130 GGWNKWSDTAQQAAL
-145 NNTVTVKSGDWGMVL
+145 NNTVTVEGGEWQLVI
-160 GGHYTSGGAE
+160 GGHYTSKENE

-176 QNTHVVINGGTVS
+176 QNTHVVINGGTIT

-196 GGTDNQ
+196 AGTDNQ
-202 KLVRHNKTA
+202 KLVRNNKSA
-211 VASVTINGGSFGT
+211 VANVTINGGSFG
-224 AQPTTDCTE
+224 AEGEVGNATE
-233 LFVLGGDLMKHKGD
+233 LFVLGGDLMKH
-247 NGGGNINAYA
+247 GGSYSGIIDAYA

-266 TIKGGTFNSAVV
+266 TIKDGTFNSAIV

-314 VAGGLASGHR
+314 VAGGLASGHK

-333 LSVIAKDKDLAVNDS
+333 LSVIAKDKALVVKDS
-348 IFAGGVRRMDSF
+348 IFAGGVRRMDSL
-360 GGSGGSVEVKHA
+360 GGSGGSVKVDHA
-372 TVRVEDVNVKGG
+372 TVRVEGVKVEGG
-384 IYGTSASLKMLTE
+384 IYGTHAALKGTQSTTNSNNIS
-397 KVQVDGKEKEK
+397 KWHYD
-408 ITGWEFKPL
+408 PL

-428 DMTLVNVIAKESIL
+428 DMTLVNVSATESIL

-456 GELKAKGVKISLFD
+456 GELKATDVKISLFD
-470 APANTPKVQT
+470 APNSPKVQT
-480 FAEDVPQTGTQLN
+480 FDEAAPQTGTQLN

-552 SMVTVGGTSGA
+552 SMVTVGDKSGA

-585 INKEGKL
+585 INEEGKL

-627 RLGDIRSSEGAT
+627 RMGDIRSSEGVT

-656 NKFNKVQVGADTALA
+656 NKFNKVQVGADTELA

-745 SGEFGWRFDLTDTF
+745 SGEFGWRFDLTDAF

-779 NSNTL
+779 NGNTL

>member
-1 MKRKTANTVTFQQ
+1 
-14 LKFSGGQGFPAC
+14 
-26 AGDMKSRKLRR
+26 MKSRKLRR

-96 FSTSVQAYVYVEAQ
+96 FSAGVQATEYVEGQ
-110 GQDKTVTQ
+110 GQDVTVTEGD
-118 AHVVSQDGDRVV
+118 VNSQDSKNRVV
-130 GGWSNWSEAAEKAAL
+130 GGWKDWSDTAQQAAL
-145 NNTVTVKSGDWGMVL
+145 NNTVTVQSGKWNMAI
-160 GGHYTSGGAE
+160 GGHYSGVTDKAIT
-170 VDHSAV
+170 HSV
-176 QNTHVVINGGTVS
+176 ENTNVVINGGEVYA
-189 KSVVGGT
+189 VVGGT
-196 GGTDNQ
+196 GGSDN
-202 KLVRHNKTA
+202 LEVTRINENA

-233 LFVLGGDLMKHKGD
+233 LFVLGGDLMKHRGD
-247 NGGGNINAYA
+247 YKEKESWPDLTNAYA
-257 ESEIGATHV
+257 ESKIGATRV
-266 TIKGGTFNSAVV
+266 TIKDGTFNSAIV

-302 VTIEGGTFNHAI
+302 VTIEGGTFNHGI
-314 VAGGLASGHR
+314 VAGGLASGHK
-324 THSFVTEAN
+324 THSFVKEAN
-333 LSVIAKDKDLAVNDS
+333 LRIVAKDKALVVKNS
-348 IFAGGVRRMDSF
+348 IFAGGLVRDDAYGNPADSSSTV
-360 GGSGGSVEVKHA
+360 GHA
-372 TVRVEDVNVKGG
+372 TVRVEGVKVGGG
-384 IYGTSASLKMLTE
+384 IYGTDATLSMVGDK
-397 KVQVDGKEKEK
+397 Q
-408 ITGWEFKPL
+408 GWEYRPL
-417 EIDGAVATVLT
+417 LNTDGSAATVLT
-428 DMTLVNVIAKESIL
+428 DMTLVNVTAKESIL

-456 GELKAKGVKISLFD
+456 DKLQATGVRISLFD
-470 APANTPKVQT
+470 APNSPKVQT
-480 FAEDVPQTGTQLN
+480 FDEAAPQTGTQLN

-515 AKNGNENTPDA
+515 EKNGNAVSET
-526 DKPLIDSI
+526 KPLIDSI

-552 SMVTVGGTSGA
+552 SMITVGDKTGA

-585 INKEGKL
+585 INEEGKL

-597 SVNMNNVRIA
+597 SVNLNNVRIA

-745 SGEFGWRFDLTDTF
+745 SGEFGWRLDLTDTF

>member
-1 MKRKTANTVTFQQ
+1 
-14 LKFSGGQGFPAC
+14 
-26 AGDMKSRKLRR
+26 
-37 TLCYGTVVKHNK
+37 
-49 RNGEM
+49 M

-160 GGHYTSGGAE
+160 GGHFSSGGAE

-224 AQPTTDCTE
+224 TNYTTDCTE

-247 NGGGNINAYA
+247 AFGGNINAEA

-314 VAGGLASGHR
+314 VAGGLASGHK

-333 LSVIAKDKDLAVNDS
+333 LSVIAKDKALVVNDS
-348 IFAGGVRRMDSF
+348 IFAGGLVRDDAYGNPADSSSTV
-360 GGSGGSVEVKHA
+360 GHA
-372 TVRVEDVNVKGG
+372 TVRVEGVKVEGEGG
-384 IYGTSASLKMLTE
+384 IYGTDATLSMVGNKQGWMYRPLLNTDGSA
-397 KVQVDGKEKEK
+397 
-408 ITGWEFKPL
+408 
-417 EIDGAVATVLT
+417 ATVLT
-428 DMTLVNVIAKESIL
+428 DMTLVNVTAKESIL
-442 GEKSTLNVH
+442 GKDSTLNVH

-456 GELKAKGVKISLFD
+456 GELKATDVKISLFD
-470 APANTPKVQT
+470 APNSPKVQT
-480 FAEDVPQTGTQLN
+480 FDEAAPQTGTQLN

-515 AKNGNENTPDA
+515 EKNGNAVSET
-526 DKPLIDSI
+526 KPLIDSI

-552 SMVTVGGTSGA
+552 SMITVGDKSGA
-563 EVLKNTDLKLE
+563 EVLKNTGLKLE

-585 INKEGKL
+585 INEEGKL

>member
-1 MKRKTANTVTFQQ
+1 
-14 LKFSGGQGFPAC
+14 
-26 AGDMKSRKLRR
+26 MKSRKLRR

-96 FSTSVQAYVYVEAQ
+96 FSAGVHAADPVYVEGA
-110 GQDKTVTQ
+110 GKDITVTK
-118 AHVVSQDGDRVV
+118 AHITPNVGNRVV
-130 GGWSNWSEAAEKAAL
+130 GGWNKWSDTAQQAAL
-145 NNTVTVKSGDWGMVL
+145 NNTVTVEGGEWQLVI
-160 GGHYTSGGAE
+160 GGHYTSKENE

-176 QNTHVVINGGTVS
+176 QNTHVVINGGTIT

-196 GGTDNQ
+196 AGTDNQ
-202 KLVRHNKTA
+202 KLVRNNKSA
-211 VASVTINGGSFGT
+211 VANVTINGGSFG
-224 AQPTTDCTE
+224 AEGEVGNATE
-233 LFVLGGDLMKHKGD
+233 LFVLGGDLMKH
-247 NGGGNINAYA
+247 GGSYSGIIDAYA

-266 TIKGGTFNSAVV
+266 TIKDGTFNSAIV

-314 VAGGLASGHR
+314 VAGGLASGHK

-333 LSVIAKDKDLAVNDS
+333 LSVIAKDKALVVKDS
-348 IFAGGVRRMDSF
+348 IFAGGVRRMDSL
-360 GGSGGSVEVKHA
+360 GGSGGSVKVDHA
-372 TVRVEDVNVKGG
+372 TVRVEGVEVQGG
-384 IYGTSASLKMLTE
+384 IYGTHAALTGT
-397 KVQVDGKEKEK
+397 QSTTDSNK
-408 ITGWEFKPL
+408 ISKWNYNPL

-428 DMTLVNVIAKESIL
+428 DMTLVNVTAKESIL
-442 GEKSTLNVH
+442 GKDSTLNVH

-456 GELKAKGVKISLFD
+456 GDLKAKGVKISLFD

-552 SMVTVGGTSGA
+552 SMITVGDKTGA

-585 INKEGKL
+585 LNENGEL

-682 YTQGDADMSGISADT
+682 YTQGDADMSGMSGISADT

-784 GIDDYDSMVGRIG
+784 GIDDYDSIGIDDYDSMVGRIG
-797 ATAGLNC
+797 AGRPHRRDRRPELLAGPRRRVRPLRRC
-804 SQGRG
+804 ARVHGRRQVHGRERRRHRRRFDRSRRQGHLGRVRRG
-809 GVYARFGVAHEFMGD
+809 CELQHHE
-824 GRFTAVNAAGTAADP
+824 
-839 IEVDGKDTWVE
+839 
-850 YAVGANFNITKQTYV
+850 
-865 WADLERTSG
+865 ADLRLG
-874 AEVDEDWRATIGVRH
+874 RP
-889 AF
+889 

>member
-1 MKRKTANTVTFQQ
+1 
-14 LKFSGGQGFPAC
+14 
-26 AGDMKSRKLRR
+26 
-37 TLCYGTVVKHNK
+37 
-49 RNGEM
+49 M

-96 FSTSVQAYVYVEAQ
+96 FSAGVQASEYVEAQ

-118 AHVVSQDGDRVV
+118 ADVEKGGKRVV
-130 GGWSNWSEAAEKAAL
+130 GGWRNWSGTAQQAKL
-145 NNTVTVKSGDWGMVL
+145 NNTVTVESGEWQLVI
-160 GGHYTSGGAE
+160 GGHYSGVA
-170 VDHSAV
+170 DKAITHSV
-176 QNTHVVINGGTVS
+176 ENTNVVINGGSIT

-196 GGTDNQ
+196 GASDN
-202 KLVRHNKTA
+202 LEVTRINKNA
-211 VASVTINGGSFGT
+211 VASVTINGGFFGVAGEVGNT
-224 AQPTTDCTE
+224 TE
-233 LFVLGGDLMKHKGD
+233 LFVLGGDLMKHR
-247 NGGGNINAYA
+247 GGFKNDPKDPDLSDAYA

-266 TIKGGTFNSAVV
+266 TIKDGTFNSAIV

-314 VAGGLASGHR
+314 VAGGLASGHK

-333 LSVIAKDKDLAVNDS
+333 LSVIAKDKALVVNDS
-348 IFAGGVRRMDSF
+348 IFAGGVRRMDSL
-360 GGSGGSVEVKHA
+360 GGSGGSVKVDHA
-372 TVRVEDVNVKGG
+372 TVRVEGVKVEGG
-384 IYGTSASLKMLTE
+384 IYGTHAALTGTQSTTNSNNIS
-397 KVQVDGKEKEK
+397 KWHYD
-408 ITGWEFKPL
+408 PL

-428 DMTLVNVIAKESIL
+428 DMTLVNVSAKESIL
-442 GEKSTLNVH
+442 GEESTLNVH

-456 GELKAKGVKISLFD
+456 GDLKATGVKISLFD
-470 APANTPKVQT
+470 APNSPKVQT
-480 FAEDVPQTGTQLN
+480 FDEAAPQTGTQLN
-493 LGTLT
+493 LGKLT

-515 AKNGNENTPDA
+515 EMNGNAESET
-526 DKPLIDSI
+526 KPLIDSI

-552 SMVTVGGTSGA
+552 SMITVDDKTGA

-585 INKEGKL
+585 INEEGKL

-627 RLGDIRSSEGAT
+627 RMGDIRSSEGVT

-682 YTQGDADMSGISADT
+682 YTQGDADMSGMSGISADT

-779 NSNTL
+779 NGNTL

>member
-1 MKRKTANTVTFQQ
+1 
-14 LKFSGGQGFPAC
+14 
-26 AGDMKSRKLRR
+26 
-37 TLCYGTVVKHNK
+37 
-49 RNGEM
+49 M

-96 FSTSVQAYVYVEAQ
+96 FSAGVQASEYVEAQ

-118 AHVVSQDGDRVV
+118 ADVEKGGKRVV
-130 GGWSNWSEAAEKAAL
+130 GGWRNWSDTAQQAKL
-145 NNTVTVKSGDWGMVL
+145 NNTVTVESGEWQLVI
-160 GGHYTSGGAE
+160 GGHYSGVA
-170 VDHSAV
+170 DKAITHSV
-176 QNTHVVINGGTVS
+176 ENTNVV
-189 KSVVGGT
+189 
-196 GGTDNQ
+196 
-202 KLVRHNKTA
+202 
-211 VASVTINGGSFGT
+211 INGGSFGV
-224 AQPTTDCTE
+224 AGEVGNATE
-233 LFVLGGDLMKHKGD
+233 LFVVGGDLMKHR
-247 NGGGNINAYA
+247 GGYREEESWPDLTNAYA

-266 TIKGGTFNSAVV
+266 TIKDGTFNSAIV

-314 VAGGLASGHR
+314 VAGGLASGHK

-333 LSVIAKDKDLAVNDS
+333 LSVIAKDKALVVKDS
-348 IFAGGVRRMDSF
+348 IFAGGVRRMDSL
-360 GGSGGSVEVKHA
+360 GGSGGSVKVDHA
-372 TVRVEDVNVKGG
+372 TVRVEGVEVQGG
-384 IYGTSASLKMLTE
+384 IYGTHAALTGT
-397 KVQVDGKEKEK
+397 QSTTDSNK
-408 ITGWEFKPL
+408 ISKWNYNPL

-428 DMTLVNVIAKESIL
+428 DMTLVNVSAKESIL

-456 GELKAKGVKISLFD
+456 GDLKATGVKISLFD
-470 APANTPKVQT
+470 APNSPKVQT
-480 FAEDVPQTGTQLN
+480 FDEAAPQTGTQLN

-552 SMVTVGGTSGA
+552 SMITVGDKTGA
-563 EVLKNTDLKLE
+563 DVLKNTDLKLE

-585 INKEGKL
+585 INEEGKL

-627 RLGDIRSSEGAT
+627 RMGDIRSSEGVT

-682 YTQGDADMSGISADT
+682 YTQGDADMSGMSGISADT

>member
-1 MKRKTANTVTFQQ
+1 M
-14 LKFSGGQGFPAC
+14 
-26 AGDMKSRKLRR
+26 
-37 TLCYGTVVKHNK
+37 
-49 RNGEM
+49 
-54 NSTFK
+54 
-59 IVFNRARGAMTVV
+59 
-72 NEMTKSHQT
+72 
-81 GRKAAVAVAVAGALA
+81 
-96 FSTSVQAYVYVEAQ
+96 
-110 GQDKTVTQ
+110 
-118 AHVVSQDGDRVV
+118 V
-130 GGWSNWSEAAEKAAL
+130 GGWKDWSDTAQQAAL
-145 NNTVTVKSGDWGMVL
+145 NNTVTVQSGQWNMAI
-160 GGHYTSGGAE
+160 GGHYTSDRDQ

-189 KSVVGGT
+189 RSVVGGT
-196 GGTDNQ
+196 AGTDNQ
-202 KLVRHNKTA
+202 KLVRNNKSA
-211 VASVTINGGSFGT
+211 VASVTINGGSFGVEGEVGN
-224 AQPTTDCTE
+224 ATE
-233 LFVLGGDLMKHKGD
+233 LFVLGGDLMKYKGTD
-247 NGGGNINAYA
+247 KVEDDTKEAM
-257 ESEIGATHV
+257 STIGATHV
-266 TIKGGTFNSAVV
+266 TIKAGTFNSAIV

-288 NANKGA
+288 YANKGV
-294 KTTVGTTN
+294 TTSVGTTN
-302 VTIEGGTFNHAI
+302 VKIEGGTFNHAI

-348 IFAGGVRRMDSF
+348 IFAGGVRRMDSL
-360 GGSGGSVEVKHA
+360 GGSGGSVKVERA
-372 TVRVEDVNVKGG
+372 TVWVEGVDVKGG
-384 IYGTSASLKMLTE
+384 IYGTHAALTGTVSTNNSNNIS
-397 KVQVDGKEKEK
+397 K
-408 ITGWEFKPL
+408 WNYNPL

-428 DMTLVNVIAKESIL
+428 DMTLVNVTAKESIL

-451 GKVEL
+451 GKVAL
-456 GELKAKGVKISLFD
+456 DELKATGVKISLFD

-480 FAEDVPQTGTQLN
+480 FADDAPQTGTQLN

-515 AKNGNENTPDA
+515 EQNGNAGTETEPM
-526 DKPLIDSI
+526 IDSI
-534 TGSGSVNDDVAGD
+534 TGSGSVNDAVGGN
-547 LNELA
+547 LESLA
-552 SMVTVGGTSGA
+552 DMVTIGTQSGID
-563 EVLKNTDLKLE
+563 VLTNTELKLE

-579 GETTGT
+579 GETTGK
-585 INKEGKL
+585 INEKGEL
-592 EDVKT
+592 ENVET

-656 NKFNKVQVGADTALA
+656 NKFNKVQVGADTAFA

>member
-1 MKRKTANTVTFQQ
+1 
-14 LKFSGGQGFPAC
+14 
-26 AGDMKSRKLRR
+26 MKSRILRR

-96 FSTSVQAYVYVEAQ
+96 FSAGVQASEYVEAQ

-118 AHVVSQDGDRVV
+118 ADVEKGGKRVV
-130 GGWSNWSEAAEKAAL
+130 GGWRNWSGTAQQAKL
-145 NNTVTVKSGDWGMVL
+145 NNTVTVESGEWQLVI
-160 GGHYTSGGAE
+160 GGHYSGVA
-170 VDHSAV
+170 DKAITHSV
-176 QNTHVVINGGTVS
+176 ENTNVVINGGSIT

-196 GGTDNQ
+196 GASDN
-202 KLVRHNKTA
+202 LEVTRINKNA
-211 VASVTINGGSFGT
+211 VASVTINGGFFGVAGEVGNT
-224 AQPTTDCTE
+224 TE
-233 LFVLGGDLMKHKGD
+233 LFVLGGDLMKHR
-247 NGGGNINAYA
+247 GGFKNDPKDPDLSDAYA

-266 TIKGGTFNSAVV
+266 TIKDGTFNSAIV

-314 VAGGLASGHR
+314 VAGGLASGHK

-333 LSVIAKDKDLAVNDS
+333 LSVIAKDKALVVNDS
-348 IFAGGVRRMDSF
+348 IFAGGVRRMDSL
-360 GGSGGSVEVKHA
+360 GGSGGSVKVDHA
-372 TVRVEDVNVKGG
+372 TVRVEGVKVEGG
-384 IYGTSASLKMLTE
+384 IYGTHAALTGTQSTTNSNNIS
-397 KVQVDGKEKEK
+397 KWHYD
-408 ITGWEFKPL
+408 PL

-428 DMTLVNVIAKESIL
+428 DMTLVNVSAKESIL
-442 GEKSTLNVH
+442 GEESTLNVH

-456 GELKAKGVKISLFD
+456 GDLKATGVKISLFD
-470 APANTPKVQT
+470 APNSPKVQT
-480 FAEDVPQTGTQLN
+480 FDEAAPQTGTQLN
-493 LGTLT
+493 LGKLT

-515 AKNGNENTPDA
+515 EMNGNAESET
-526 DKPLIDSI
+526 KPLIDSI

-552 SMVTVGGTSGA
+552 SMITVDDKTGA

-585 INKEGKL
+585 INEEGKL

-627 RLGDIRSSEGAT
+627 RMGDIRSSEGVT

-682 YTQGDADMSGISADT
+682 YTQGDADMSGMSGISADT

-779 NSNTL
+779 NGNTL

>member
-1 MKRKTANTVTFQQ
+1 
-14 LKFSGGQGFPAC
+14 
-26 AGDMKSRKLRR
+26 MKSRKLRR

-96 FSTSVQAYVYVEAQ
+96 FSAGVQATVYVEGQ
-110 GQDKTVTQ
+110 GQDVTVTEGD
-118 AHVVSQDGDRVV
+118 VNSQDSKNRVV
-130 GGWSNWSEAAEKAAL
+130 GGWKDWSDTAQQAAL
-145 NNTVTVKSGDWGMVL
+145 NNTVTVQSGQWNMAI
-160 GGHYTSGGAE
+160 GGHYTSDRDQ

-176 QNTHVVINGGTVS
+176 QNTHVVINGGEVYA
-189 KSVVGGT
+189 VVGGT
-196 GGTDNQ
+196 GGSDN
-202 KLVRHNKTA
+202 LEVTRINENA
-211 VASVTINGGSFGT
+211 VASVTINGGFFGT
-224 AQPTTDCTE
+224 TNYTTDCTE

-247 NGGGNINAYA
+247 AFGGNINAEA
-257 ESEIGATHV
+257 ESEIGATRV

-302 VTIEGGTFNHAI
+302 VTIEGGTFNHGI
-314 VAGGLASGHR
+314 VAGGLASGHK
-324 THSFVTEAN
+324 THSFVKEAN
-333 LSVIAKDKDLAVNDS
+333 LSIIAKDKALVVNKS
-348 IFAGGVRRMDSF
+348 IFAGGLVRDDAYGNPADSSSTV
-360 GGSGGSVEVKHA
+360 GHA
-372 TVRVEDVNVKGG
+372 TVRVEGVKVGGG
-384 IYGTSASLKMLTE
+384 IYGTDAALSMMGNKQGWMYRPLLNTDGSA
-397 KVQVDGKEKEK
+397 
-408 ITGWEFKPL
+408 
-417 EIDGAVATVLT
+417 ATVLT
-428 DMTLVNVIAKESIL
+428 DMTLVNVSAKESIL

-456 GELKAKGVKISLFD
+456 GDLKATGVKISLFD
-470 APANTPKVQT
+470 APNSPKVQT
-480 FAEDVPQTGTQLN
+480 FDEAAPQTGTQLN
-493 LGTLT
+493 LGKLT

-515 AKNGNENTPDA
+515 EKNGNENTPDA

-552 SMVTVGGTSGA
+552 SMITVGDKTGA
-563 EVLKNTDLKLE
+563 DVLKNTDLKLE

-585 INKEGKL
+585 INEEGKL

-627 RLGDIRSSEGAT
+627 RMGDIRSSEGVT

-745 SGEFGWRFDLTDTF
+745 SGEFGWRFDL
-759 YAEPSAEL
+759 P
-767 TYTRVDGETFKA
+767 DGHV
-779 NSNTL
+779 L
-784 GIDDYDSMVGRIG
+784 R
-797 ATAGLNC
+797 
-804 SQGRG
+804 
-809 GVYARFGVAHEFMGD
+809 
-824 GRFTAVNAAGTAADP
+824 
-839 IEVDGKDTWVE
+839 
-850 YAVGANFNITKQTYV
+850 
-865 WADLERTSG
+865 
-874 AEVDEDWRATIGVRH
+874 
-889 AF
+889 

>member
-1 MKRKTANTVTFQQ
+1 
-14 LKFSGGQGFPAC
+14 
-26 AGDMKSRKLRR
+26 MKSRKLRH

-118 AHVVSQDGDRVV
+118 ANVVSQDGDRVV

-160 GGHYTSGGAE
+160 GGHFSSGGAE

-224 AQPTTDCTE
+224 TNYTTDCTE

-247 NGGGNINAYA
+247 AFGGNINAEA
-257 ESEIGATHV
+257 ESEIGATRV

-302 VTIEGGTFNHAI
+302 VTIEGGTFNHGI
-314 VAGGLASGHR
+314 VAGGLASGHK
-324 THSFVTEAN
+324 THSFVKEAN
-333 LSVIAKDKDLAVNDS
+333 LSIIAKDKALVVNKS
-348 IFAGGVRRMDSF
+348 IFAGGLVRDDAYDNPADSSSTV
-360 GGSGGSVEVKHA
+360 GHA
-372 TVRVEDVNVKGG
+372 TVRVEGVKVEGG
-384 IYGTSASLKMLTE
+384 IYGTDATLSMVGNKQGWMYRPLLNTDGSA
-397 KVQVDGKEKEK
+397 
-408 ITGWEFKPL
+408 
-417 EIDGAVATVLT
+417 ATVRT
-428 DMTLVNVIAKESIL
+428 DMTLVNVTATESIL
-442 GEKSTLNVH
+442 GKDSTLNVH

-456 GELKAKGVKISLFD
+456 GELKATGVKISLFD

-614 MQIARI
+614 MQVARI

-779 NSNTL
+779 NGNTL

>member
-1 MKRKTANTVTFQQ
+1 
-14 LKFSGGQGFPAC
+14 
-26 AGDMKSRKLRR
+26 
-37 TLCYGTVVKHNK
+37 
-49 RNGEM
+49 M

-96 FSTSVQAYVYVEAQ
+96 FSAGVHAADPVYVEGA
-110 GQDKTVTQ
+110 GKDITVTK
-118 AHVVSQDGDRVV
+118 AHITPNVGNRVV
-130 GGWSNWSEAAEKAAL
+130 GGWNKWSDTAQQAAL
-145 NNTVTVKSGDWGMVL
+145 NNTVTVEGGEWQLVI
-160 GGHYTSGGAE
+160 GGHYTSKENE

-176 QNTHVVINGGTVS
+176 QNTHVVINGGTIT

-196 GGTDNQ
+196 AGTDNQ
-202 KLVRHNKTA
+202 KLVRNNKSA
-211 VASVTINGGSFGT
+211 VANVTINGGSFG
-224 AQPTTDCTE
+224 AEGEVGNATE
-233 LFVLGGDLMKHKGD
+233 LFVLGGDLMKH
-247 NGGGNINAYA
+247 GGSYSGIIDAYA

-266 TIKGGTFNSAVV
+266 TIKDGTFNSAIV

-314 VAGGLASGHR
+314 VAGGLASGHK

-333 LSVIAKDKDLAVNDS
+333 LSVIAKDKALVVKDS
-348 IFAGGVRRMDSF
+348 IFAGGVRRMDSL
-360 GGSGGSVEVKHA
+360 GGSGGSVKVDHA
-372 TVRVEDVNVKGG
+372 TVRVEGVEVQGG
-384 IYGTSASLKMLTE
+384 IYGTHAALTGT
-397 KVQVDGKEKEK
+397 QSTTDSNK
-408 ITGWEFKPL
+408 ISKWNYNPL

-428 DMTLVNVIAKESIL
+428 DMTLVNVTAKESIL
-442 GEKSTLNVH
+442 GKDSTLNVH

-456 GELKAKGVKISLFD
+456 GDLKAKGVKISLFD

-552 SMVTVGGTSGA
+552 SMITVGDKTGA

-585 INKEGKL
+585 LNENGEL

-627 RLGDIRSSEGAT
+627 RLGDIRSS
-639 GVWARYDGGR
+639 AR
-649 FSGGEFE
+649 
-656 NKFNKVQVGADTALA
+656 A
-671 AYGSRLGLSFS
+671 
-682 YTQGDADMSGISADT
+682 
-697 DAYSLA
+697 
-703 AYGMW
+703 
-708 FGEAGQFADVIGRVG
+708 
-723 TVDTDLATRTYKTNY
+723 
-738 DQLMLSL
+738 
-745 SGEFGWRFDLTDTF
+745 
-759 YAEPSAEL
+759 
-767 TYTRVDGETFKA
+767 A
-779 NSNTL
+779 NS
-784 GIDDYDSMVGRIG
+784 GQ
-797 ATAGLNC
+797 C
-804 SQGRG
+804 SSSQ
-809 GVYARFGVAHEFMGD
+809 
-824 GRFTAVNAAGTAADP
+824 
-839 IEVDGKDTWVE
+839 
-850 YAVGANFNITKQTYV
+850 
-865 WADLERTSG
+865 S
-874 AEVDEDWRATIGVRH
+874 
-889 AF
+889 

>member
-1 MKRKTANTVTFQQ
+1 
-14 LKFSGGQGFPAC
+14 
-26 AGDMKSRKLRR
+26 MKSRKLRR

-96 FSTSVQAYVYVEAQ
+96 FSAGVQASEYVEAQ

-118 AHVVSQDGDRVV
+118 ADVEKGGKRVV
-130 GGWSNWSEAAEKAAL
+130 GGWRNWSGTAQQAKL
-145 NNTVTVKSGDWGMVL
+145 NNTVTVESGEWQLVI
-160 GGHYTSGGAE
+160 GGHYSGVA
-170 VDHSAV
+170 DKAITHSV
-176 QNTHVVINGGTVS
+176 ENTNVVINGGSIT

-196 GGTDNQ
+196 GASDN
-202 KLVRHNKTA
+202 LEVTRINKNA
-211 VASVTINGGSFGT
+211 VASVTINGGSFGVAGEVGNT
-224 AQPTTDCTE
+224 TE
-233 LFVLGGDLMKHKGD
+233 LFVLGGDLMKHR
-247 NGGGNINAYA
+247 GGFKNDPKDPDLSDAYA

-266 TIKGGTFNSAVV
+266 TIKDGTFNSAIV

-314 VAGGLASGHR
+314 VAGGLASGHK

-333 LSVIAKDKDLAVNDS
+333 LSVIAKDKALVVNDS
-348 IFAGGVRRMDSF
+348 IFAGGVRRMDSL
-360 GGSGGSVEVKHA
+360 GGSGGSVKVDHA
-372 TVRVEDVNVKGG
+372 TVRVEGVKVEGG
-384 IYGTSASLKMLTE
+384 IYGTHAALTGTQSTTNSNNIS
-397 KVQVDGKEKEK
+397 KWHYD
-408 ITGWEFKPL
+408 PL

-428 DMTLVNVIAKESIL
+428 DMTLVNVSAKESIL
-442 GEKSTLNVH
+442 GEESTLNVH

-456 GELKAKGVKISLFD
+456 GDLKATGVKISLFD
-470 APANTPKVQT
+470 APNSPKVQT
-480 FAEDVPQTGTQLN
+480 FDEAAPQTGTQLN
-493 LGTLT
+493 LGKLT

-515 AKNGNENTPDA
+515 EMNGNAESET
-526 DKPLIDSI
+526 KPLIDSI

-552 SMVTVGGTSGA
+552 SMITVDDKTGA

-585 INKEGKL
+585 INEEGKI

-627 RLGDIRSSEGAT
+627 RMGDIRSSEGVT

-682 YTQGDADMSGISADT
+682 YTQGDADMSGMSGISADT

-779 NSNTL
+779 NGNTL

>member
-1 MKRKTANTVTFQQ
+1 
-14 LKFSGGQGFPAC
+14 
-26 AGDMKSRKLRR
+26 
-37 TLCYGTVVKHNK
+37 
-49 RNGEM
+49 M

-96 FSTSVQAYVYVEAQ
+96 FSAGVQASEYVEAQ

-118 AHVVSQDGDRVV
+118 ADVEKGGKRVV
-130 GGWSNWSEAAEKAAL
+130 GGWRNWSGTAQQAKL
-145 NNTVTVKSGDWGMVL
+145 NNTVTVESGEWQLVI
-160 GGHYTSGGAE
+160 GGHYSGVA
-170 VDHSAV
+170 DKAITHSV
-176 QNTHVVINGGTVS
+176 ENTNVVINGGSIT

-196 GGTDNQ
+196 GASDN
-202 KLVRHNKTA
+202 LEVTRINKNA
-211 VASVTINGGSFGT
+211 VASVTINGGFFGVAGEVGNT
-224 AQPTTDCTE
+224 TE
-233 LFVLGGDLMKHKGD
+233 LFVLGGDLMKHR
-247 NGGGNINAYA
+247 GGFKNDPKDPDLSDAYA

-266 TIKGGTFNSAVV
+266 TIKDGTFNSAIV

-314 VAGGLASGHR
+314 VAGGLASGHK

-333 LSVIAKDKDLAVNDS
+333 LSVIAKDKALVVNDS
-348 IFAGGVRRMDSF
+348 IFAGGVRRMDSL
-360 GGSGGSVEVKHA
+360 GGSGGSVKVDHA
-372 TVRVEDVNVKGG
+372 TVRVEGVKVEGG
-384 IYGTSASLKMLTE
+384 IYGTHAALTGTQSTTNSNNIS
-397 KVQVDGKEKEK
+397 KWHYD
-408 ITGWEFKPL
+408 PL

-428 DMTLVNVIAKESIL
+428 DMTLVNVSAKESIL
-442 GEKSTLNVH
+442 GEESTLNVH

-456 GELKAKGVKISLFD
+456 GDLKATGVKISLFD
-470 APANTPKVQT
+470 APNSPKVQT
-480 FAEDVPQTGTQLN
+480 FDEAAPQTGTQLN
-493 LGTLT
+493 LGKLT

-515 AKNGNENTPDA
+515 EMNGNAESET
-526 DKPLIDSI
+526 KPLIDSI

-552 SMVTVGGTSGA
+552 SMITVDDKTGA

-585 INKEGKL
+585 INEEGKL

-627 RLGDIRSSEGAT
+627 RMGDIRSSEGVT

-723 TVDTDLATRTYKTNY
+723 TVDTDLAPRTYKTNY

-779 NSNTL
+779 NGNTL

>member
-1 MKRKTANTVTFQQ
+1 
-14 LKFSGGQGFPAC
+14 
-26 AGDMKSRKLRR
+26 
-37 TLCYGTVVKHNK
+37 
-49 RNGEM
+49 M

-118 AHVVSQDGDRVV
+118 ANVVSQDGDRVV

-160 GGHYTSGGAE
+160 GGHFSSGGAE

-224 AQPTTDCTE
+224 TNYTTDCTE

-247 NGGGNINAYA
+247 AFGGNINAEA

-302 VTIEGGTFNHAI
+302 VTIEGGTFNHGI
-314 VAGGLASGHR
+314 VAGGLASGHK
-324 THSFVTEAN
+324 THSFVKEAN
-333 LSVIAKDKDLAVNDS
+333 LSIVAKDKALVVKNS
-348 IFAGGVRRMDSF
+348 IFAGGLVRDDAYDNPADSSSTV
-360 GGSGGSVEVKHA
+360 GHA
-372 TVRVEDVNVKGG
+372 TVRVEGVKVEGG
-384 IYGTSASLKMLTE
+384 IYGTDATLSMVGNKQGWMYRPLLNTDGSA
-397 KVQVDGKEKEK
+397 
-408 ITGWEFKPL
+408 
-417 EIDGAVATVLT
+417 ATVRT
-428 DMTLVNVIAKESIL
+428 DMTLVNVTATKSIL
-442 GEKSTLNVH
+442 GKDSTLNVH
-451 GKVEL
+451 GKVKL
-456 GELKAKGVKISLFD
+456 NELKATDVKISLFD

-480 FAEDVPQTGTQLN
+480 FADDAPQTGTQLN
-493 LGTLT
+493 LDKLT

-515 AKNGNENTPDA
+515 KENGNAESET
-526 DKPLIDSI
+526 KPLIDSI

-682 YTQGDADMSGISADT
+682 YTQGDADMSGMSGISADT

-723 TVDTDLATRTYKTNY
+723 TVDTELATRTYKTNY

-779 NSNTL
+779 NGNTL
-784 GIDDYDSMVGRIG
+784 GIDDYDSVVGRIG
-797 ATAGLNC
+797 AIAGLNC

>member
-1 MKRKTANTVTFQQ
+1 
-14 LKFSGGQGFPAC
+14 
-26 AGDMKSRKLRR
+26 
-37 TLCYGTVVKHNK
+37 
-49 RNGEM
+49 M

-96 FSTSVQAYVYVEAQ
+96 FSAGVQASEYVEAQ

-118 AHVVSQDGDRVV
+118 ADVEKGGKRVV
-130 GGWSNWSEAAEKAAL
+130 GGWRNWSDTAQQAKL
-145 NNTVTVKSGDWGMVL
+145 NNTVTVESGEWQLVI
-160 GGHYTSGGAE
+160 GGHYSGVA
-170 VDHSAV
+170 DKAITHSV
-176 QNTHVVINGGTVS
+176 ENTNVVINGGSIT

-196 GGTDNQ
+196 GASDN
-202 KLVRHNKTA
+202 LEVTRINKNA
-211 VASVTINGGSFGT
+211 VASVTINGGSFGV
-224 AQPTTDCTE
+224 AGEVGNATE
-233 LFVLGGDLMKHKGD
+233 LFVVGGDLMKHR
-247 NGGGNINAYA
+247 GGYREEESWPDLTNAYA

-266 TIKGGTFNSAVV
+266 TIKDGTFNSAIV

-314 VAGGLASGHR
+314 VAGGLASGHK

-333 LSVIAKDKDLAVNDS
+333 LSVIAKDKALVVKDS
-348 IFAGGVRRMDSF
+348 IFAGGVRRMDSL
-360 GGSGGSVEVKHA
+360 GGSGGSVKVDHA
-372 TVRVEDVNVKGG
+372 TVRVEGVEVQGG
-384 IYGTSASLKMLTE
+384 IYGTHAALTGT
-397 KVQVDGKEKEK
+397 QSTTDSNK
-408 ITGWEFKPL
+408 ISKWNYNPL

-428 DMTLVNVIAKESIL
+428 DMTLVNVTAKESIL
-442 GEKSTLNVH
+442 GKDSTLNVH

-456 GELKAKGVKISLFD
+456 GELKATGVKISLFD

-682 YTQGDADMSGISADT
+682 YTQGDADMSGMSGISADT

>member
-1 MKRKTANTVTFQQ
+1 
-14 LKFSGGQGFPAC
+14 
-26 AGDMKSRKLRR
+26 
-37 TLCYGTVVKHNK
+37 
-49 RNGEM
+49 M

-96 FSTSVQAYVYVEAQ
+96 FSAGVQASEYVEAQ

-118 AHVVSQDGDRVV
+118 ADVEKGGKRVV
-130 GGWSNWSEAAEKAAL
+130 GGWRNWSDTAQQAKL
-145 NNTVTVKSGDWGMVL
+145 NNTVTVESGEWQLVI
-160 GGHYTSGGAE
+160 GGHYSGVA
-170 VDHSAV
+170 DKAITHSV
-176 QNTHVVINGGTVS
+176 ENTNVVINGGSIT

-196 GGTDNQ
+196 GASDN
-202 KLVRHNKTA
+202 LEVTRINKNA
-211 VASVTINGGSFGT
+211 VASVTINGGSFGVAGEVGNT
-224 AQPTTDCTE
+224 TE
-233 LFVLGGDLMKHKGD
+233 LFVLGGDLMKHR
-247 NGGGNINAYA
+247 GGFKNDPKDPDLSDAYA

-266 TIKGGTFNSAVV
+266 TIKDGTFNSAIV

-314 VAGGLASGHR
+314 VAGGLASGHK

-333 LSVIAKDKDLAVNDS
+333 LSVIAKDKALVVNDS
-348 IFAGGVRRMDSF
+348 IFAGGVRRMDSL
-360 GGSGGSVEVKHA
+360 GGSGGSVKVDHA
-372 TVRVEDVNVKGG
+372 TVRVEGVKVEGG
-384 IYGTSASLKMLTE
+384 IYGTHAALTGTQSTTNSNNIS
-397 KVQVDGKEKEK
+397 KWHYD
-408 ITGWEFKPL
+408 PL

-428 DMTLVNVIAKESIL
+428 DMTLVNVSAKESIL
-442 GEKSTLNVH
+442 GEESTLNVH

-456 GELKAKGVKISLFD
+456 GDLKATGVKISLFD
-470 APANTPKVQT
+470 APNSPKVQT
-480 FAEDVPQTGTQLN
+480 FDEAAPQTGTQLN
-493 LGTLT
+493 LGKLT

-515 AKNGNENTPDA
+515 EMNGNAESET
-526 DKPLIDSI
+526 KPLIDSI

-552 SMVTVGGTSGA
+552 SMITVDDKTGA

-585 INKEGKL
+585 INEEGKL

-597 SVNMNNVRIA
+597 CVNMNNVRIA

-627 RLGDIRSSEGAT
+627 RMGDIRSSEGVT

-682 YTQGDADMSGISADT
+682 YTQGDADMSGMSGISADT

>member
-1 MKRKTANTVTFQQ
+1 
-14 LKFSGGQGFPAC
+14 
-26 AGDMKSRKLRR
+26 
-37 TLCYGTVVKHNK
+37 
-49 RNGEM
+49 M

-96 FSTSVQAYVYVEAQ
+96 FSAGVHAADPVYVEGA
-110 GQDKTVTQ
+110 GKDITVTK
-118 AHVVSQDGDRVV
+118 AHITPNVGNRVV
-130 GGWSNWSEAAEKAAL
+130 GGWNKWSDTAQQAAL
-145 NNTVTVKSGDWGMVL
+145 NNTVTVEGGEWQLVI
-160 GGHYTSGGAE
+160 GGHYTSKENE

-176 QNTHVVINGGTVS
+176 QNTHVVINGGTIT

-196 GGTDNQ
+196 AGTDNQ
-202 KLVRHNKTA
+202 KLVRNNKSA
-211 VASVTINGGSFGT
+211 VANVTINGGSFG
-224 AQPTTDCTE
+224 AEGEVGNATE
-233 LFVLGGDLMKHKGD
+233 LFVLGGDLMKH
-247 NGGGNINAYA
+247 GGSYSGIIDAYA

-266 TIKGGTFNSAVV
+266 TIKDGTFNSAIV

-314 VAGGLASGHR
+314 VAGGLASGHK

-333 LSVIAKDKDLAVNDS
+333 LSVIAKDKALVVKDS
-348 IFAGGVRRMDSF
+348 IFAGGVRRMDSL
-360 GGSGGSVEVKHA
+360 GGSGGSVKVDHA
-372 TVRVEDVNVKGG
+372 TVRVEGVEVQGG
-384 IYGTSASLKMLTE
+384 IYGTHAALTGT
-397 KVQVDGKEKEK
+397 QSTTDSNK
-408 ITGWEFKPL
+408 ISKWNYNPL

-428 DMTLVNVIAKESIL
+428 DMTLVNVTATKSIL
-442 GEKSTLNVH
+442 GKDSTLNVH
-451 GKVEL
+451 GKVDL
-456 GELKAKGVKISLFD
+456 GELKATDVKISLFD

-480 FAEDVPQTGTQLN
+480 FADDAPQTGTQLN
-493 LGTLT
+493 LDKLT

-515 AKNGNENTPDA
+515 KENGNAESET
-526 DKPLIDSI
+526 KPLIDSI

-552 SMVTVGGTSGA
+552 SMITVGDKTGA
-563 EVLKNTDLKLE
+563 DVLKNTDLKLE

-585 INKEGKL
+585 INEEGKL

-779 NSNTL
+779 NGNTL

>member
-1 MKRKTANTVTFQQ
+1 MPLYFNSLGF
-14 LKFSGGQGFPAC
+14 LGGGQGFPAC

-118 AHVVSQDGDRVV
+118 ANVVSQDGDRVV

-160 GGHYTSGGAE
+160 GGHFSSGGAE

-224 AQPTTDCTE
+224 TNYTTDCTE
-233 LFVLGGDLMKHKGD
+233 LFVFGGDLMKHKGD
-247 NGGGNINAYA
+247 AFGGNINAEA
-257 ESEIGATHV
+257 ESEIGATRV

-302 VTIEGGTFNHAI
+302 VTIEGGTFNHGI
-314 VAGGLASGHR
+314 VAGGLASGHK
-324 THSFVTEAN
+324 THSFVKEAN
-333 LSVIAKDKDLAVNDS
+333 LSIIAKDKPLVVNKS
-348 IFAGGVRRMDSF
+348 IFAGGLVRDDAYGNPADSSSTV
-360 GGSGGSVEVKHA
+360 GHA
-372 TVRVEDVNVKGG
+372 TVRVEGVKVEGG
-384 IYGTSASLKMLTE
+384 IYGTDATLSMVGNKQGWMYRPLLNTDGSA
-397 KVQVDGKEKEK
+397 
-408 ITGWEFKPL
+408 
-417 EIDGAVATVLT
+417 ATVRT
-428 DMTLVNVIAKESIL
+428 DMTLVNVTATESIL
-442 GEKSTLNVH
+442 GKDSTLNVH

-585 INKEGKL
+585 INEEGKL

-697 DAYSLA
+697 DTYSLA

-779 NSNTL
+779 NGNTL

>member
-1 MKRKTANTVTFQQ
+1 
-14 LKFSGGQGFPAC
+14 
-26 AGDMKSRKLRR
+26 
-37 TLCYGTVVKHNK
+37 
-49 RNGEM
+49 M

-96 FSTSVQAYVYVEAQ
+96 FSAGVQASEYVEAQ

-118 AHVVSQDGDRVV
+118 ADVEKGGKRVV
-130 GGWSNWSEAAEKAAL
+130 GGWRNWSGTAQQAKL
-145 NNTVTVKSGDWGMVL
+145 NNTVTVESGEWQLVI
-160 GGHYTSGGAE
+160 GGHYSGVA
-170 VDHSAV
+170 DKAITHSV
-176 QNTHVVINGGTVS
+176 ENTNVVINGGSIT

-196 GGTDNQ
+196 GASDN
-202 KLVRHNKTA
+202 LEVTRINKNA
-211 VASVTINGGSFGT
+211 VASVTINGGSFGVAGEVGNT
-224 AQPTTDCTE
+224 TE
-233 LFVLGGDLMKHKGD
+233 LFVLGGDLMKHR
-247 NGGGNINAYA
+247 GGFKNDPKDPDLSDAYA

-266 TIKGGTFNSAVV
+266 TIKDGTFNSAIV

-314 VAGGLASGHR
+314 VAGGLASGHK

-333 LSVIAKDKDLAVNDS
+333 LSVIAKDKALVVNDS
-348 IFAGGVRRMDSF
+348 IFAGGVRRMDSL
-360 GGSGGSVEVKHA
+360 GGSGGSVKVDHA
-372 TVRVEDVNVKGG
+372 TVRVEGVKVEGG
-384 IYGTSASLKMLTE
+384 IYGTHAALTGTQSTTNSNNIS
-397 KVQVDGKEKEK
+397 KWHYD
-408 ITGWEFKPL
+408 PL

-428 DMTLVNVIAKESIL
+428 DMTLVNVSAKESIL
-442 GEKSTLNVH
+442 GEESTLNVH

-456 GELKAKGVKISLFD
+456 GDLKATGVKISLFD

-682 YTQGDADMSGISADT
+682 YTQGDADMSGMSGISADT

-745 SGEFGWRFDLTDTF
+745 SGEFGWRFDLTDAF

-779 NSNTL
+779 NGNTL

-874 AEVDEDWRATIGVRH
+874 AEVDEDWRATIGVRYG
-889 AF
+889 F

>member
-1 MKRKTANTVTFQQ
+1 M
-14 LKFSGGQGFPAC
+14 LLYFSNLRFLGGGQGFPAC

-96 FSTSVQAYVYVEAQ
+96 FSAGVQASEYVEAQ

-118 AHVVSQDGDRVV
+118 ADVEKGGKRVV
-130 GGWSNWSEAAEKAAL
+130 GGWRNWSDTAQQAKL
-145 NNTVTVKSGDWGMVL
+145 NNTVTVESGEWQLVI
-160 GGHYTSGGAE
+160 GGHYSGVA
-170 VDHSAV
+170 DKAITHSV
-176 QNTHVVINGGTVS
+176 ENTNVVINGGSIT

-196 GGTDNQ
+196 GASDN
-202 KLVRHNKTA
+202 LEVTRINKNA
-211 VASVTINGGSFGT
+211 VASVTINGGSFGVAGEVGNT
-224 AQPTTDCTE
+224 TE
-233 LFVLGGDLMKHKGD
+233 LFVLGGDLMKHR
-247 NGGGNINAYA
+247 GGFKNDPKDPDLSDAYA

-266 TIKGGTFNSAVV
+266 TIKDGTFNSAIV

-314 VAGGLASGHR
+314 VAGGLASGHK

-333 LSVIAKDKDLAVNDS
+333 LSVIAKDKALVVNDS
-348 IFAGGVRRMDSF
+348 IFAGGVRRMDSL
-360 GGSGGSVEVKHA
+360 GGSGGSVKVDHA
-372 TVRVEDVNVKGG
+372 TVRVEGVKVEGG
-384 IYGTSASLKMLTE
+384 IYGTHAALTGTQSTTNSNNIS
-397 KVQVDGKEKEK
+397 KWHYD
-408 ITGWEFKPL
+408 PL

-428 DMTLVNVIAKESIL
+428 DMTLVNVSAKESIL
-442 GEKSTLNVH
+442 GEESTLNVH

-456 GELKAKGVKISLFD
+456 GDLKATGVKISLFD
-470 APANTPKVQT
+470 APNSPKVQT
-480 FAEDVPQTGTQLN
+480 FDEAAPQTGTQLN
-493 LGTLT
+493 LGKLT

-515 AKNGNENTPDA
+515 EMNGNAESET
-526 DKPLIDSI
+526 KPLIDSI

-552 SMVTVGGTSGA
+552 SMITVDDKTGA

-585 INKEGKL
+585 INEEGKL

-627 RLGDIRSSEGAT
+627 RMGDIRSSEGVT

-682 YTQGDADMSGISADT
+682 YTQGDADMSGMSGISADT

-779 NSNTL
+779 NGNTL